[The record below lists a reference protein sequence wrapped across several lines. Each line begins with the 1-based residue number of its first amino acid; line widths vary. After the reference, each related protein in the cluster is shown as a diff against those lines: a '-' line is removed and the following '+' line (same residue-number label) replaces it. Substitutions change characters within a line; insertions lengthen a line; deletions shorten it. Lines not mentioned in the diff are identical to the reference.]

1 MQDLSSAEHGKQT
14 DISASSRDI
23 LVNNQK
29 YFSKMKKQG
38 TTKGWAYILLSMM
51 LIGFALTLLG
61 CKGKEIVTE
70 SVRTEYVDRY
80 IHDTIRVDNL
90 TQILDSVRE
99 SVIESRRDC
108 VVIVKDTTGNVIN
121 TSQWHFRDT
130 NKELSHERTKVD
142 STAYYRS
149 IVDSLRRIKKDSTNN
164 TIYIEKELSLWD
176 RMKVKFGGLAFVI
189 VAATIIY
196 LTWFIKRKDRQNI

>member
-1 MQDLSSAEHGKQT
+1 
-14 DISASSRDI
+14 
-23 LVNNQK
+23 
-29 YFSKMKKQG
+29 MKKQG
-38 TTKGWAYILLSMM
+38 TSTGWAYILLSMM
-51 LIGFALTLLG
+51 LIGFALTLIG
-61 CKGKEIVTE
+61 CKGKEIVTTE
-70 SVRTEYVDRY
+70 YKTEYVDRY
-80 IHDTIRVDNL
+80 VHDTIRIDNL
-90 TQILDSVRE
+90 TQILDSIRE

-176 RMKVKFGGLAFVI
+176 RMKVKFGGLAFII

>member
-1 MQDLSSAEHGKQT
+1 
-14 DISASSRDI
+14 
-23 LVNNQK
+23 
-29 YFSKMKKQG
+29 MKKQG
-38 TTKGWAYILLSMM
+38 TSTGWAYMLLSMM

-70 SVRTEYVDRY
+70 TVRTEYIDRY
-80 IHDTIRVDNL
+80 VHDTIRVDNL
-90 TQILDSVRE
+90 TQILDSIHE

-108 VVIVKDTTGNVIN
+108 VIIVKDTAGNVIN
-121 TSQWHFRDT
+121 TAQWHFRDT
-130 NKELSHERTKVD
+130 SKELSHESTKVD

-149 IVDSLRRIKKDSTNN
+149 IVDSLRRIKKDSV
-164 TIYIEKELSLWD
+164 YIEKVIEKQLSLWD

-189 VAATIIY
+189 VVATIIY

>member
-1 MQDLSSAEHGKQT
+1 
-14 DISASSRDI
+14 
-23 LVNNQK
+23 
-29 YFSKMKKQG
+29 MKKQG
-38 TTKGWAYILLSMM
+38 TSTGWAYILLSMM

-61 CKGKEIVTE
+61 CKGKQIVME

-90 TQILDSVRE
+90 TQILDSIRE

-121 TSQWHFRDT
+121 TSQWHFRDKT
-130 NKELSHERTKVD
+130 KELSHEKTKVD

-149 IVDSLRRIKKDSTNN
+149 VIDSLRRIKQDS
-164 TIYIEKELSLWD
+164 IYITKTEQQKLSLWD
-176 RMKVKFGGLAFVI
+176 SIKIKFGGLAFCI

-196 LTWFIKRKDRQNI
+196 LTWYVKRKDKQNI

>member
-1 MQDLSSAEHGKQT
+1 
-14 DISASSRDI
+14 
-23 LVNNQK
+23 
-29 YFSKMKKQG
+29 MKKQG
-38 TTKGWAYILLSMM
+38 TSTGWAYILLSMM

-61 CKGKEIVTE
+61 CKGKEIVTTE
-70 SVRTEYVDRY
+70 YKTEYVDRY
-80 IHDTIRVDNL
+80 VHDTIRIDNL
-90 TQILDSVRE
+90 TQILDSVHQ
-99 SVIESRRDC
+99 SVIESVKDC

-176 RMKVKFGGLAFVI
+176 RMKVKFGGLAFAI

-196 LTWFIKRKDRQNI
+196 LTWYIKRKDRQNI